1 MYVQLNNQSKCNTKI
16 IEMNQGRKTND
27 RYVEKRVRHSRLISK
42 YHVAITSLTKLG
54 GGGGGYKRGG
64 H

>member
-1 MYVQLNNQSKCNTKI
+1 
-16 IEMNQGRKTND
+16 MNQGRKTND